1 MSELVDMQS
10 NAHDVD
16 AKLSKLDRT
25 FSDGSY
31 AKLMV

>member
-1 MSELVDMQS
+1 MSELVDMRS
-10 NAHDVD
+10 NARDVD
-16 AKLSKLDRT
+16 AKFGKPDRT